1 MSATA
6 PETATAADIA
16 KAAAMA
22 GRSYADAISAAAGG
36 EAKVAGEPLEGR
48 PKQHHEHADAAN
60 NAEATKKQK
69 AGAAVAFLLD
79 FVYRNVCV

>member
-6 PETATAADIA
+6 PEKTTASDIA
-16 KAAAMA
+16 KTAATA
-22 GRSYADAISAAAGG
+22 GRSYADAIAAAGG
-36 EAKVAGEPLEGR
+36 EAKEAGEPLEGR
-48 PKQHHEHADAAN
+48 PKKHHEHADGAN